1 MDKILYPQSPLRAII
16 TGPSNSG
23 KTYFLSNLTLN
34 IIDEFQKIYLYSPCL
49 HQDLYQKLILCFNAF
64 LPLHVIQNI
73 LNENIS
79 IENLDS
85 IINELINDPDFESSE
100 IEIETYDSIE
110 ELKYPQDYEGGIII
124 LDDLNEKEMLDPR
137 IQSMF
142 KRSRH
147 NNLSIFI
154 ISQDYYELPKRTIRC
169 NGKYISYF

>member
-1 MDKILYPQSPLRAII
+1 MEKILYPSDSVRAII

-23 KTYFLSNLTLN
+23 KTYFLTNLILN
-34 IIDEFQKIYLYSPCL
+34 IIDDFHKIYIYSPSL
-49 HQDLYQKLILCFNAF
+49 HQDLYQKLIKCFNVF

-73 LNENIS
+73 INENIS

-110 ELKYPQDYEGGIII
+110 ELKYPQDYEEGIII
-124 LDDLNEKEMLDPR
+124 LDDLNEKEMEDPR
-137 IQSMF
+137 VQAMF

-154 ISQDYYELPKRTIRC
+154 ISRLL
-169 NGKYISYF
+169 